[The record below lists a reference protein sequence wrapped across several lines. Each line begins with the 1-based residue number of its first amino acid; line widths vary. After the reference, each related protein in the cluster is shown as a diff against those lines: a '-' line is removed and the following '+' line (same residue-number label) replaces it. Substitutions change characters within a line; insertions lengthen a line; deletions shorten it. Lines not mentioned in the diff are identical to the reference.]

1 MVATFNLGVAAGA
14 ALGGVVVGSGVD
26 RLAPVALGVTT
37 VGAVALVLLARVG
50 TAPDP
55 SP

>member
-26 RLAPVALGVTT
+26 RLAPVALVVTA
-37 VGAVALVLLARVG
+37 VGAVALVLLAR
-50 TAPDP
+50 TAPEP